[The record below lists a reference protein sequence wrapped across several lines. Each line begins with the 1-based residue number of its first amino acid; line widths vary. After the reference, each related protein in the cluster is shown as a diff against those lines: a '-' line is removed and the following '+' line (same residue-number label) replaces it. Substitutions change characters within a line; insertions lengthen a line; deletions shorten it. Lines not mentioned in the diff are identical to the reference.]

1 MPSLLTYWQS
11 NYRPLRSFTPLGG
24 NGWYVVNIQPS
35 EVSRGFLIRPSH
47 KYISLQAMP
56 AKPP

>member
-1 MPSLLTYWQS
+1 M
-11 NYRPLRSFTPLGG
+11 RSGLEHDYNSAQAVIHVLGI
-24 NGWYVVNIQPS
+24 NNWYVVNIRPS

-56 AKPP
+56 AKPL